1 MYAQRKTG
9 STNHKLRTPAGK
21 VPGEIAVNTCR
32 NRLIAL
38 ERDLHVR
45 WKRQRVE
52 GREQRVVG
60 IGSGYE
66 KAASADRG
74 GGEFATRGSSNSW
87 EVN

>member
-1 MYAQRKTG
+1 MRAQRKTG
-9 STNHKLRTPAGK
+9 DATQKLRIQLGQSTGGNAAGAC
-21 VPGEIAVNTCR
+21 VDR
-32 NRLIAL
+32 IAL
-38 ERDLHVR
+38 ADRRSHFVCP
-45 WKRQRVE
+45 RVE
-52 GREQRVVG
+52 GREQRAIG